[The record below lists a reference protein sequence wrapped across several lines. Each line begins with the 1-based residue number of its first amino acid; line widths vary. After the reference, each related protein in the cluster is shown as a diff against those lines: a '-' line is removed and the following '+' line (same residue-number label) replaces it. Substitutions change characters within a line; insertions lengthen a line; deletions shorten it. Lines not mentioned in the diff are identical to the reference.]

1 MIKTNF
7 LDDETPKE
15 NLHYT
20 CIAYITIDSAM
31 IIEKKNNLLVYLEE
45 CKYKPKKIKMA
56 KFTDTKL
63 ESESESELKSDI
75 ELELKSELESDTG

>member
-56 KFTDTKL
+56 KFIDTKL

-75 ELELKSELESDTG
+75 KLELKSELGSDTG

>member
-31 IIEKKNNLLVYLEE
+31 IIEKKNNLLVYLED

-56 KFTDTKL
+56 KFIDTKL

-75 ELELKSELESDTG
+75 KLELKSELGSDTG